1 MNKVILPIT
10 VNIPTSSYFALSLQ
24 LGVILAHKETKEW
37 YYENFINIYMERH
50 NNICF
55 TEMSFG
61 MLCRYTTVF
70 DYSVSKYEDTVHSNI
85 VDRVRHELLDEQNYA
100 YLYVD
105 EYYIS
110 CKKAYMNYHFH
121 HQALIYGFD
130 DDKRVFNAIAFDK
143 SGHFAELEYRYDEV
157 VTGYEEAFKCEPET
171 KNDTFGVVFFKIR
184 PDFSHKLNPTHM
196 IHSLAEYASGCVP
209 KNLHYVQ
216 HNMPQV
222 AFRQDYDC
230 VFGLNVIKKTAAL
243 FQMIR
248 PEEYTF
254 VDFRR
259 VHFLYEHAAMLLER
273 FRYIGQAF
281 SLDSTEYAKFVSK
294 YESITTQYMTI
305 RLMVLKMQQIM
316 RTVKDTTA
324 RKHASE
330 RIGKDLP
337 KKLLAIYSEEKQVV
351 TQIVRFLSALPT
363 NHDQLSFSYDV
374 LPQAKIRQEYAN
386 AVELQFTKPCGVE
399 SLTFDCISD
408 VRICINN
415 EYFDDFYHFPSLDK
429 TTRIILNRSVQKITF
444 ESLSEKQLCYQDMNI
459 RLVGGNVLLGKKI
472 TASSQW
478 HGDDGKQIDRKC
490 LPEKAIDGD
499 KNSYW
504 RAAEQKNG
512 YDGSDWLEADLG
524 EAETIN
530 TVVIDELDYSPRL
543 KKYTLWYTDGN
554 DREMI
559 LLTHDFVPG
568 QPNVHRFPTISAKKL
583 KIAFEECEAEQ
594 LGYFEP
600 IIRTFEAYNVVETC
614 QKKDDETLFQQKI

>member
-1 MNKVILPIT
+1 
-10 VNIPTSSYFALSLQ
+10 
-24 LGVILAHKETKEW
+24 
-37 YYENFINIYMERH
+37 
-50 NNICF
+50 
-55 TEMSFG
+55 
-61 MLCRYTTVF
+61 ML
-70 DYSVSKYEDTVHSNI
+70 
-85 VDRVRHELLDEQNYA
+85 
-100 YLYVD
+100 
-105 EYYIS
+105 
-110 CKKAYMNYHFH
+110 
-121 HQALIYGFD
+121 
-130 DDKRVFNAIAFDK
+130 
-143 SGHFAELEYRYDEV
+143 
-157 VTGYEEAFKCEPET
+157 
-171 KNDTFGVVFFKIR
+171 
-184 PDFSHKLNPTHM
+184 
-196 IHSLAEYASGCVP
+196 HSLSEYVSGCVP

-216 HNMPQV
+216 HNMPQA

-230 VFGLNVIKKTAAL
+230 VFGLNVIKQTASL
-243 FQMIR
+243 FQTIY
-248 PEEYTF
+248 PEDYTF

-281 SLDSTEYAKFVSK
+281 SLDSTEYAKFISK

-316 RTVKDTTA
+316 RAVKDSTA

-330 RIGKDLP
+330 KIGKDLP
-337 KKLLAIYSEEKQVV
+337 KKLLAVYREEKQVV

-363 NHDQLSFSYDV
+363 NHDRLSFSYDV

-459 RLVGGNVLLGKKI
+459 RLVGGNMLLGKKI

-478 HGDDGKQIDRKC
+478 HRDGNNRVDQNC
-490 LPEKAIDGD
+490 LPENAIDGD

-512 YDGSDWLEADLG
+512 YDGSDWLEVDLG
-524 EAETIN
+524 EAEIIN

-543 KKYTLWYTDGN
+543 KRYTLYYTDEK
-554 DREMI
+554 DQEVV
-559 LLTHDFVPG
+559 LLTHDVISG
-568 QPNVHRFPTISAKKL
+568 VPNVHRFPNITAKKI
-583 KIAFEECEAEQ
+583 KIVFEKCTIERN
-594 LGYFEP
+594 GYFEP
-600 IIRTFEAYNVVETC
+600 IVSIFAAYRNNSYT
-614 QKKDDETLFQQKI
+614 